1 MSQQPTAAFAINLVQ
16 DVNILRPLIFMA
28 TKEFGFN
35 ATVLISPLF
44 PGRDPYGIW
53 RAELEE
59 ISSETGAQLK
69 YYENEWEAFR
79 QLTGLSG
86 LLFAGS
92 ESHLPNHSTTHDL
105 FRLAPPGFLRVTL
118 QHGFEC
124 VGFRHSADHVR
135 AHGET
140 VSFGG
145 DIVCSWAPVD
155 ALPSMAASQRSK
167 VVVTGPTALLQVP
180 DNTLDRFATPTGIVC
195 ENLHSVRF
203 RGTGD
208 FKTEFVD
215 AFDEFCGLLQ
225 RDKREAVL
233 RPHPGG
239 QYVLKNKVRLPA
251 NARIDNSPMYRLDL
265 RRFSYGISAPS
276 SVLIDMLLA
285 RIPTAVW
292 RDRDRAMDSD
302 SYAGLTTVSTPAE
315 WHEFAR
321 QAEADP
327 QPYIEIQ
334 EAFLR
339 STGMPLAPRDVFI
352 RFAELFRASQ
362 RREARPLA
370 ALAERDR
377 LLFIANGNVPTLQ
390 LSFEKPLAALV
401 ARGLLTTGLMTE
413 GDFAALANDEDR
425 EGEQRAVD
433 QALDS
438 FAPTAVI
445 FCRYSGP
452 AHRSIINWAK
462 SKGVPTVYH
471 IDDDLLAIPTDIGDR
486 KHAFHNAP
494 KRLESVR
501 SLLTSVDLVYASTG
515 QLKKKLEDYFP
526 QLDVLAGKIYCS
538 GSVIQPPQFREPCT
552 VGYMA
557 SADHAHNL
565 TMILPAIEKL
575 LEKNP
580 DTGFRLFGS
589 IPIPGELKRFG
600 DRVATSPPVAN
611 YATFLQEFASQRWDI
626 GICPLVPIEFN
637 LMKADTK
644 WVEYVSCGLAV
655 VASRG
660 TAYDHCCADGCG
672 LLASNV
678 DEWFEALDHLVNHP
692 EERIALASR
701 AQEKLGAEYGLSRL
715 REQVLTVIETAK
727 GRAALRMCPQPEL
740 QVTEVD

>member
-1 MSQQPTAAFAINLVQ
+1 MSQQLTAAFAINLVQ

-28 TKEFGFN
+28 TNEFGFN
-35 ATVLISPLF
+35 ATLLVSPHF

-59 ISSETGAQLK
+59 IAGKTGAQLK
-69 YYENEWEAFR
+69 YYENEWDAFR

-140 VSFGG
+140 VSFGA

-155 ALPSMAASQRSK
+155 ALSSMAASQRSK
-167 VVVTGPTALLQVP
+167 VVVTGPTALLQIP
-180 DNTLDRFATPTGIVC
+180 DNPVDRHAVLTGIVC

-203 RGTGD
+203 RGTRD

-215 AFDEFCGLLQ
+215 AFDEFCGLLR
-225 RDKREAVL
+225 RDRREAVL

-251 NARIDNSPMYRLDL
+251 NAKIDNSPMYRLDL
-265 RRFSYGISAPS
+265 RRFAYGISAPS

-327 QPYIEIQ
+327 QSYLEIQ
-334 EAFLR
+334 DAFLR

-352 RFAELFRASQ
+352 RFAELFRAVQ
-362 RREARPLA
+362 RREPRPLA

-377 LLFIANGNVPTLQ
+377 LLFVANGNVPTLQ
-390 LSFEKPLAALV
+390 LSFEKPLAPLV
-401 ARGLLTTGLMTE
+401 GRGLLTTRLLTERDLGALSEE
-413 GDFAALANDEDR
+413 GDTER
-425 EGEQRAVD
+425 EQRAVD
-433 QALDS
+433 QTLDH

-452 AHRSIINWAK
+452 AHGPIINWAR
-462 SKGVPTVYH
+462 SKGVPTIYH
-471 IDDDLLAIPTDIGDR
+471 IDDDLLAIPPDIGDR

-501 SLLTSVDLVYASTG
+501 SLLKSVDLVYASTDR
-515 QLKKKLEDYFP
+515 LKQKIEEYFP
-526 QLDVLAGKIYCS
+526 QLNVLAGKIYCS
-538 GSVIQPPQFREPCT
+538 GRVIRAPELRDTCT

-575 LEKNP
+575 LEKNQ
-580 DTGFRLFGS
+580 GVRFHLFGS
-589 IPIPGELKRFG
+589 IPIPSGLRRFG
-600 DRVATSPPVAN
+600 DRVATSPPVSN
-611 YATFLQEFASQRWDI
+611 YATFLQEFANQRWDV

-637 LMKADTK
+637 LMKANTK

-660 TAYDHCCADGCG
+660 TAYDHCCDDGCG
-672 LLASNV
+672 LLASDI
-678 DEWFEALDHLVNHP
+678 DEWFESLDHLVTHP
-692 EERIALASR
+692 EERIALSSR
-701 AQEKLGAEYGLSRL
+701 DQEKLGYEYDLSRL
-715 REQVLTVIETAK
+715 REQVLKVIETAK
-727 GRAALRMCPQPEL
+727 GRAAHRIHSQPEL
-740 QVTEVD
+740 QVSEVD